1 MTSPKPVPPAPE
13 KIMRYTWGY
22 APPLILEA
30 AVRNHVF
37 DALEQGPKTVAEVSA
52 ATGASERGLSSIMN
66 ALVGLELL
74 VRDDTGR
81 HALTPESATYL
92 VSDKPAYLG
101 GMLAHSS
108 TQLIPGWLELPEIV
122 RTGRPGKSVNQQAE
136 GSVFFEQ
143 FVSALFA
150 MNYPSAVAAADALG
164 IASAN
169 KPVKVLDIAA
179 GSGVFGIAFAQR
191 SPQVT
196 VTAVDWPR
204 VIEIT
209 RRTTALC
216 GVAER
221 CTFMTGDIDAADFG
235 TGFDVATLGHI
246 LHSEGEERS
255 RKLLCKTYQAMAPGG
270 TIVIAEFLVNADRRG
285 PVNGLLF
292 DVNMLVHTEKG
303 GTYSFEEIRGWL
315 EECGFRDAR
324 TVESPGPSPLIFATR

>member
-1 MTSPKPVPPAPE
+1 MTSPKPIPPAPE

-37 DALEQGPKTVAEVSA
+37 DALDKGSKTVTDVSA
-52 ATGASERGLSSIMN
+52 ATGASERGLAAIMN
-66 ALVGLELL
+66 ALVGLEILL
-74 VRDDTGR
+74 RDDSGR
-81 HALTPESATYL
+81 YELTPESATYL

-122 RTGRPGKSVNQQAE
+122 RTGHPGKAVNQQAE
-136 GSVFFEQ
+136 GSAFFEQ

-150 MNYPSAVAAADALG
+150 MNYPSAVAAADVLG
-164 IASAN
+164 IASA
-169 KPVKVLDIAA
+169 KGPVKVLDIAA

-191 SPQVT
+191 SPQVA
-196 VTAVDWPR
+196 VTAVDWPK

-209 RRTTALC
+209 RRTTAQC

-221 CTFMTGDIDAADFG
+221 CSFVEGDIDAVDFG
-235 TGFDVATLGHI
+235 RGYNVATLGHI

-270 TIVIAEFLVNADRRG
+270 TIVIAEFL
-285 PVNGLLF
+285 
-292 DVNMLVHTEKG
+292 
-303 GTYSFEEIRGWL
+303 
-315 EECGFRDAR
+315 
-324 TVESPGPSPLIFATR
+324 